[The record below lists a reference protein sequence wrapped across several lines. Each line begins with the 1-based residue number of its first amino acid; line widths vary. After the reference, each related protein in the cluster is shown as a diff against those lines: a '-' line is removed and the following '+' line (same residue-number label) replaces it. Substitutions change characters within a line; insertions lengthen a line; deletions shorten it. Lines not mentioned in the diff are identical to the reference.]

1 MLLSF
6 PVASLLYYLYQLTV
20 DFLMRKFNIWNCYTG
35 GIPCNRVPLCAPES
49 NLPCHKEQSADLGP
63 CFYTPVANEVIGKP
77 EFNDLDGCVN
87 YFGNSIIYI
96 AHVMF
101 EQG

>member
-6 PVASLLYYLYQLTV
+6 PVDSLLYYLYQLTKE
-20 DFLMRKFNIWNCYTG
+20 FLMRKFNIWNCYTG
-35 GIPCNRVPLCAPES
+35 GIPCNRVL
-49 NLPCHKEQSADLGP
+49 LCHKEQSADLGP

-77 EFNDLDGCVN
+77 EFNYLDGCVN